1 MAGGSYEHNA
11 VAGKLAMLLR
21 TRLTSGCRYYTPA
34 QRFWISPSTRSRS
47 RYADGSVISG
57 RPEYPTHDAQAATNP
72 VIVVEVLSPS
82 SEGDDDGEKRR
93 DFQSFPSLQAYILVH
108 QDSRAV
114 RVYRRDE
121 RGEWRLGSDVYTN
134 GETIQLPCLSAPIA
148 VDEIYRDI
156 LDADGRSLLR

>member
-1 MAGGSYEHNA
+1 MPLLHAG
-11 VAGKLAMLLR
+11 
-21 TRLTSGCRYYTPA
+21 P
-34 QRFWISPSTRSRS
+34 
-47 RYADGSVISG
+47 
-57 RPEYPTHDAQAATNP
+57 
-72 VIVVEVLSPS
+72 EVLDFPEHSKPKPLRGRLGHLRQARIPYARRPGGDEPRDRRRGS
-82 SEGDDDGEKRR
+82 IPESEGDDDGEKRR